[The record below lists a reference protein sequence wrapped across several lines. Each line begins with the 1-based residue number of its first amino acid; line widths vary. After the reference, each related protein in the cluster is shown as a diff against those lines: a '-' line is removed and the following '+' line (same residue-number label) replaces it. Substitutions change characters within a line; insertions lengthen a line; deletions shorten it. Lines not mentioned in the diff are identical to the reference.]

1 MPLVRAGHR
10 PLTDPAFGLVHS
22 LPFDPP
28 FLQGIGQVII
38 ELLLYGLD
46 FFRQLE
52 AGEPNRLLPQDEAGP
67 GSKIA
72 A

>member
-1 MPLVRAGHR
+1 
-10 PLTDPAFGLVHS
+10 
-22 LPFDPP
+22 
-28 FLQGIGQVII
+28 VII